1 MVSMKKTE
9 NKKTKVKGNK
19 KPFFTISKKILA
31 LSLLP
36 MIIVCALVATVGAK
50 ALETGIEKQIEQS
63 LQIVGVSVDE
73 TYTNLYEGDYT
84 RDKGGKVRKGGTSI
98 SGETQ
103 LIDGLQEK
111 TGFQVSFLY
120 GNMRLITTLT
130 KPEGGRINGTA
141 LEDDVYA
148 QIQTGE
154 ALFLTDC
161 NISEVDYYV
170 YYQPLINSD
179 GSVIGA
185 IEVATPMQNVKDTIS
200 MQVKD
205 IILIAVACVLVAAT
219 LVSVLSRSMVKT
231 MKKTKHFLGRIVNG
245 ELDAEPDEKQC
256 RKKDEYRI
264 SVKLQKT
271 LRSIVTEIKD
281 SADDLTASS
290 NKLIKMAQDTQESV
304 NDVYHAVGEISD
316 GARNQANETTDANEN
331 VVRIGEQIE
340 YISEEVKSLTDYA
353 GRMAEAEKA
362 SEEIMKELNGS
373 NESTKESVL
382 RVAEQIT
389 DMNGA
394 IQNITKAVSMIQDI
408 ADETDLLSL
417 NASIEAARAGE
428 AGRGFAVVAEQIS
441 KLADQSKRSAT
452 EIEQIIQNI
461 MESSGRMVEIMGE
474 VEANMNH
481 QQSKLEETGVKTA
494 AVADGVENSL
504 QHIDGIREK
513 MDVLGQSGSA
523 IRDVVEGLSAIS
535 EQNAASA
542 DSTMQA
548 AHGMS
553 DTMTELMNSSEN
565 LLALADK
572 LEKVLDV
579 FKV

>member
-1 MVSMKKTE
+1 MKKTE
-9 NKKTKVKGNK
+9 SRKTKVKGK
-19 KPFFTISKKILA
+19 KPFFTISKKILS

-36 MIIVCALVATVGAK
+36 MIIVCALVATVGSR
-50 ALETGIEKQIEQS
+50 ALETGIEEQIKQS

-73 TYTNLYEGDYT
+73 TYTNLYEGDYS
-84 RDKGGKVRKGGTSI
+84 RDKGGKVRKGSTTI

-120 GNMRLITTLT
+120 GNMRLITTLK
-130 KPEGGRINGTA
+130 KPEGGRINGTT
-141 LEDDVYA
+141 LEDEIYT

-154 ALFLTDC
+154 PLFLKDC

-185 IEVATPMQNVKDTIS
+185 IEVATPVQNVKDTIQT
-200 MQVKD
+200 QVKD
-205 IILIAVACVLVAAT
+205 IIFIALVCVLAAAV
-219 LVSVLSRSMVKT
+219 LVSILSRRMVRT
-231 MKKTKHFLGRIVNG
+231 MKKTKHFLGRIVAG

-256 RKKDEYRI
+256 RRKDELGDVYRI

-271 LRSIVTEIKD
+271 LRSIVTDIKD
-281 SADDLTASS
+281 SADNLTGSA

-304 NDVYHAVGEISD
+304 NDVYQAVGEISE

-362 SEEIMKELNGS
+362 SEEIMKELNSS

-441 KLADQSKRSAT
+441 KLADQSKCSAT
-452 EIEQIIQNI
+452 EIEKIIENI

-474 VEANMNH
+474 VETNMNH

-504 QHIDGIREK
+504 HHIGGIQEK
-513 MDVLGQSGSA
+513 MDVLGKSGGA

-542 DSTMQA
+542 DSTMHA
-548 AHGMS
+548 AHGLS
-553 DTMTELMNSSEN
+553 DTMTELMTSSEK

-572 LEKVLDV
+572 LEQVLDI

>member
-1 MVSMKKTE
+1 MKKTE
-9 NKKTKVKGNK
+9 SRK
-19 KPFFTISKKILA
+19 KPFFTISKKILS

-36 MIIVCALVATVGAK
+36 MIIVCTLVATVGSR
-50 ALETGIEKQIEQS
+50 ALEAGIEEQIEKA

-84 RDKGGKVRKGGTSI
+84 QDKSGKVRKGGVAI
-98 SGETQ
+98 SGDTK

-130 KPEGGRINGTA
+130 KPEGGRINGTG
-141 LEDDVYA
+141 LEPEIYE

-154 ALFLTDC
+154 PLFLKDC

-185 IEVATPMQNVKDTIS
+185 IEVATPVQGVRNTIHT
-200 MQVKD
+200 QVQD
-205 IILIAVACVLVAAT
+205 IILIAVVCVLVAAA

-245 ELDAEPDEKQC
+245 ELDAAPNEKQC
-256 RKKDEYRI
+256 RRKDELGDVYRI

-271 LRSIVTEIKD
+271 LRTIVTDIKD
-281 SADDLTASS
+281 SADNLTASS
-290 NKLIKMAQDTQESV
+290 EKLIRMAQDTQESV
-304 NDVYHAVGEISD
+304 NDVYQAVGEISE

-340 YISEEVKSLTDYA
+340 YISEEVNSLTDYA

-362 SEEIMKELNGS
+362 SEEIMKELNSS

-394 IQNITKAVSMIQDI
+394 IQNITKAVAMIQDI

-441 KLADQSKRSAT
+441 RLADQSKRSAT
-452 EIEQIIQNI
+452 EIEQIIRNI

-474 VEANMNH
+474 VETNMTR

-504 QHIDGIREK
+504 QHIGGIREK
-513 MDVLGQSGSA
+513 MDVLGQSGGA

-542 DSTMQA
+542 DSTMRA

-565 LLALADK
+565 LRSLADK

>member
-1 MVSMKKTE
+1 M
-9 NKKTKVKGNK
+9 
-19 KPFFTISKKILA
+19 
-31 LSLLP
+31 
-36 MIIVCALVATVGAK
+36 
-50 ALETGIEKQIEQS
+50 
-63 LQIVGVSVDE
+63 
-73 TYTNLYEGDYT
+73 
-84 RDKGGKVRKGGTSI
+84 
-98 SGETQ
+98 
-103 LIDGLQEK
+103 
-111 TGFQVSFLY
+111 
-120 GNMRLITTLT
+120 
-130 KPEGGRINGTA
+130 
-141 LEDDVYA
+141 
-148 QIQTGE
+148 
-154 ALFLTDC
+154 
-161 NISEVDYYV
+161 
-170 YYQPLINSD
+170 
-179 GSVIGA
+179 
-185 IEVATPMQNVKDTIS
+185 
-200 MQVKD
+200 
-205 IILIAVACVLVAAT
+205 
-219 LVSVLSRSMVKT
+219 
-231 MKKTKHFLGRIVNG
+231 
-245 ELDAEPDEKQC
+245 
-256 RKKDEYRI
+256 
-264 SVKLQKT
+264 
-271 LRSIVTEIKD
+271 
-281 SADDLTASS
+281 
-290 NKLIKMAQDTQESV
+290 
-304 NDVYHAVGEISD
+304 
-316 GARNQANETTDANEN
+316 
-331 VVRIGEQIE
+331 VRIGEQIE
-340 YISEEVKSLTDYA
+340 YISDKVNSLTDYA

-362 SEEIMKELNGS
+362 SEEIMKELNSS

-382 RVAEQIT
+382 RVAEQIK

-452 EIEQIIQNI
+452 EIEQIIKNI

-504 QHIDGIREK
+504 QHIGGIREK

-553 DTMTELMNSSEN
+553 DTMTELMTSSEN

>member
-1 MVSMKKTE
+1 
-9 NKKTKVKGNK
+9 
-19 KPFFTISKKILA
+19 
-31 LSLLP
+31 
-36 MIIVCALVATVGAK
+36 
-50 ALETGIEKQIEQS
+50 
-63 LQIVGVSVDE
+63 
-73 TYTNLYEGDYT
+73 
-84 RDKGGKVRKGGTSI
+84 
-98 SGETQ
+98 
-103 LIDGLQEK
+103 
-111 TGFQVSFLY
+111 
-120 GNMRLITTLT
+120 
-130 KPEGGRINGTA
+130 
-141 LEDDVYA
+141 
-148 QIQTGE
+148 
-154 ALFLTDC
+154 
-161 NISEVDYYV
+161 
-170 YYQPLINSD
+170 
-179 GSVIGA
+179 
-185 IEVATPMQNVKDTIS
+185 
-200 MQVKD
+200 
-205 IILIAVACVLVAAT
+205 
-219 LVSVLSRSMVKT
+219 
-231 MKKTKHFLGRIVNG
+231 
-245 ELDAEPDEKQC
+245 
-256 RKKDEYRI
+256 
-264 SVKLQKT
+264 
-271 LRSIVTEIKD
+271 
-281 SADDLTASS
+281 
-290 NKLIKMAQDTQESV
+290 
-304 NDVYHAVGEISD
+304 
-316 GARNQANETTDANEN
+316 
-331 VVRIGEQIE
+331 
-340 YISEEVKSLTDYA
+340 
-353 GRMAEAEKA
+353 MAEAEKA
-362 SEEIMKELNGS
+362 SEEIMKELNSS

-382 RVAEQIT
+382 RVAEQIK

-452 EIEQIIQNI
+452 EIEQIIKNI
-461 MESSGRMVEIMGE
+461 
-474 VEANMNH
+474 MNH

-504 QHIDGIREK
+504 QHIGGIREK